1 MLQYLN
7 DLAVTLRIA
16 GAGMMP
22 FQVAIHIMVFMTTSF
37 STNTS
42 LFVILEQPI
51 HNNMEIKVSLSEQC
65 VVEF

>member
-16 GAGMMP
+16 GARMMP
-22 FQVAIHIMVFMTTSF
+22 FQVAIHIMVFITTSF

-51 HNNMEIKVSLSEQC
+51 HNNMEIKISL
-65 VVEF
+65 

>member
-22 FQVAIHIMVFMTTSF
+22 FQVAIHIMVFITTSF

-51 HNNMEIKVSLSEQC
+51 HNNMEIKVSL
-65 VVEF
+65 